1 MGEGREETDQGQ
13 GPARGGAM
21 GAVLFVGLLSGLGY
35 GLIFPVA
42 ALYGEA
48 AGLSPALITALI
60 AVHPLMRLLS
70 GPLWGRAADTLGR
83 RPVLLTGVALAAAG
97 HLIFG
102 LAGGPL
108 GLGLGRLL
116 TGLGSG
122 ETVAAMAVVA
132 DLTSVQDRA
141 KGLGQMRAA
150 VGLGMLLG
158 PVLGGALG
166 LVSLNLPGLA
176 AAAVS
181 VCCFAMV
188 WRRLPETRPVRAPVS
203 ADQAGVEQEWNMP
216 VRALVIV
223 GAASASITLA
233 EAIVPLAIEHVL
245 VPRLGSSY
253 TPAFFVAAVAGLS
266 GAQVA
271 LLLTVGLILAWGFS
285 TVLFDGFLSA
295 RIVGRLGEL
304 RTLVLG
310 LVLWAMAFA
319 LTPSVYLWGVVP
331 GGIVVAATAIPVS
344 LSNVSLS
351 TWLSRR
357 AGPDGQGRLNGA
369 AQSAL
374 ATGEV
379 LGPLAAGWLYS
390 QFYGLPYLVASAL
403 LVAMVLVALSLPRA
417 PLSSAG
423 S

>member
-1 MGEGREETDQGQ
+1 MGGAREEGDQGQ
-13 GPARGGAM
+13 GPAGGGAM

-42 ALYGEA
+42 ALYGEE

-70 GPLWGRAADTLGR
+70 GPLWGRAADALGR
-83 RPVLLTGVALAAAG
+83 RPVLLAGVALAAAG
-97 HLIFG
+97 HLVFG

-132 DLTSVQDRA
+132 DLTSPEDRA

-158 PVLGGALG
+158 PVAGGALG
-166 LVSLNLPGLA
+166 LISLNSPGLA

-181 VCCFAMV
+181 VCCFGAV
-188 WRRLPETRPVRAPVS
+188 WARLPETRPARARRGSDPVRVEYESEIPVS
-203 ADQAGVEQEWNMP
+203 
-216 VRALVIV
+216 ALVIV
-223 GAASASITLA
+223 GAASTSITLA

-245 VPRLGSSY
+245 VPRLSTSL
-253 TPAFFVAAVAGLS
+253 TPASFVAAVQGLS
-266 GAQVA
+266 EPQVA
-271 LLLTVGLILAWGFS
+271 LVLTVGMILAWGFS

-304 RTLVLG
+304 RTLTLG
-310 LVLWAMAFA
+310 LLLWALAFT
-319 LTPSVYLWGVVP
+319 LTPAVYLWGVVP

-351 TWLSRR
+351 AWLSRR
-357 AGPDGQGRLNGA
+357 AGPHGQGRVNGA

-390 QFYGLPYLVASAL
+390 QFYGLPYLAAAAL
-403 LVAMVLVALSLPRA
+403 LLGMAGLSRALPRA
-417 PLSSAG
+417 PR
-423 S
+423 

>member
-1 MGEGREETDQGQ
+1 MGEAREETDQGQ

-83 RPVLLTGVALAAAG
+83 RPVLLLGVALAAAG

-166 LVSLNLPGLA
+166 LISLNLPGLA
-176 AAAVS
+176 
-181 VCCFAMV
+181 
-188 WRRLPETRPVRAPVS
+188 
-203 ADQAGVEQEWNMP
+203 
-216 VRALVIV
+216 I
-223 GAASASITLA
+223 
-233 EAIVPLAIEHVL
+233 
-245 VPRLGSSY
+245 
-253 TPAFFVAAVAGLS
+253 
-266 GAQVA
+266 
-271 LLLTVGLILAWGFS
+271 
-285 TVLFDGFLSA
+285 
-295 RIVGRLGEL
+295 
-304 RTLVLG
+304 
-310 LVLWAMAFA
+310 
-319 LTPSVYLWGVVP
+319 
-331 GGIVVAATAIPVS
+331 
-344 LSNVSLS
+344 
-351 TWLSRR
+351 
-357 AGPDGQGRLNGA
+357 
-369 AQSAL
+369 
-374 ATGEV
+374 
-379 LGPLAAGWLYS
+379 
-390 QFYGLPYLVASAL
+390 
-403 LVAMVLVALSLPRA
+403 
-417 PLSSAG
+417 
-423 S
+423 